1 MIKQKILC
9 TYKHENT
16 YPKFFNKRSRSML
29 QFLSK
34 NEAKIDYKNLS
45 YKAYFN
51 GEDNFRFHEIVNL
64 KKYGIL

>member
-1 MIKQKILC
+1 
-9 TYKHENT
+9 
-16 YPKFFNKRSRSML
+16 ML
-29 QFLSK
+29 QFLSE

-64 KKYGIL
+64 KKYGTL